1 MLYSD
6 LNIYT
11 ACELCS
17 LLSDESRST
26 YVFSLS
32 FTEVSLSFTEV
43 SCTISRNKINYMSIW
58 FWGWPLGTNVAM
70 IMAVAYHQVMFQ
82 CLIDLRYDWG
92 MVKICFTL
100 IFSSNYIFCPPIMK
114 GKNGQSVNDAFIC
127 SYSWNFQCGLLWCL
141 GRR

>member
-82 CLIDLRYDWG
+82 CLVDLRYDQG
-92 MVKICFTL
+92 MVEICFTL
-100 IFSSNYIFCPPIMK
+100 FFLPIIYLVRQLWRARMGSQWMMHLFAVTPEISSA
-114 GKNGQSVNDAFIC
+114 VC
-127 SYSWNFQCGLLWCL
+127 SGV
-141 GRR
+141 